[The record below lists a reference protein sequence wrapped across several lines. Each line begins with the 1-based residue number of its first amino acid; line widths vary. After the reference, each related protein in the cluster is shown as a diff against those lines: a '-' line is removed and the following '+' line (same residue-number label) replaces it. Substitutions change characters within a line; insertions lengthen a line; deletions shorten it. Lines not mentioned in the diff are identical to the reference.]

1 MPRSLVTRVRDATPV
16 ECVVGLAGLKPV
28 SIPLLARV
36 GAARSDVQRPAGLG
50 TRVRSPA
57 PSLAELCGRTPNRTG
72 LSCRREH
79 CCAGGARRFDTG
91 LPPPRWPRALCGV

>member
-1 MPRSLVTRVRDATPV
+1 M
-16 ECVVGLAGLKPV
+16 VGLAGLKPV
-28 SIPLLARV
+28 SIPLLVRV
-36 GAARSDVQRPAGLG
+36 GAARSDVQRRAGLG

-79 CCAGGARRFDTG
+79 CCEAEPGDLTRAFLHPAGHAPCAGFGQWQRQCCQS
-91 LPPPRWPRALCGV
+91 P